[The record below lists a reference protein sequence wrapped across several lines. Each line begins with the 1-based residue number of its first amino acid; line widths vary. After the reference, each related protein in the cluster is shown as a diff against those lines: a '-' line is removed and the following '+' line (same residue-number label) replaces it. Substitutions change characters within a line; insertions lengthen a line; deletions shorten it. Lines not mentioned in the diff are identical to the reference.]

1 MYSPT
6 KNLHLQ
12 KVSHLMLTKWNIEQ
26 KISDQHYSPRTRRKK
41 RHEIKRIETTI
52 QDSLDILDGIKVPN
66 MVSMSTP

>member
-1 MYSPT
+1 
-6 KNLHLQ
+6 
-12 KVSHLMLTKWNIEQ
+12 MLTKWNIEQ